1 MYQACSGFMFLLFRT
16 FAVSLETGVSTETEN
31 RIQSL
36 SLTLENSRRVSAA
49 PQHSSNKL
57 GSAFGL
63 LENCRQKS
71 EI

>member
-36 SLTLENSRRVSAA
+36 SLTLENSRRSLAA
-49 PQHSSNKL
+49 PRHKNKL
-57 GSAFGL
+57 SALGL
-63 LENCRQKS
+63 HRLCHQKLET
-71 EI
+71 